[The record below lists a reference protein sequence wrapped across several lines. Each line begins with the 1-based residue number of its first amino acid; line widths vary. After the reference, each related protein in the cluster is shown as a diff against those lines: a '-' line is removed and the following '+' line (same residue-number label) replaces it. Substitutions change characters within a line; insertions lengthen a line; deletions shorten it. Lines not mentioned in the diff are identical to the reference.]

1 MRHIISII
9 IAVFIASMGLAN
21 GQDKNTKSY
30 TRQGD
35 TFVQGK
41 TSRGSSSDQA
51 TAYTWKDSKGN
62 EYPLFLHEYTKDTKN
77 HKQGDVTCFVYK
89 TSAKTGKEYKYYIP
103 EGEAIAKEI
112 LKENL

>member
-1 MRHIISII
+1 MRHIITII

-21 GQDKNTKSY
+21 AQDHNYTKDGKTFIQGS
-30 TRQGD
+30 RQGS
-35 TFVQGK
+35 
-41 TSRGSSSDQA
+41 SRVSKDQA

-62 EYPLFLHEYTKDTKN
+62 EYPIFLHTYEKGEKAGRT
-77 HKQGDVTCFVYK
+77 TCYVFK